1 MAVAVE
7 LRGVRVRYGLL
18 EALHGVDL
26 ACPAGRVTVLLGRN
40 GSGRTTVLRAL
51 AGDVPVSAGQ
61 VLWEGRDV
69 TELDAHRRAGAG
81 LAYVPAGRGVF
92 GSLTVA
98 QNLAL
103 SGDGRV
109 DRYFPELA
117 GLLHRRAGTLSGGEQ
132 QMVAVG
138 RALAA
143 GPRVLLLDEPGRGL
157 APAVVARLHGALF
170 ELAAAGPAVVLA
182 EQAPL
187 PSLRRAA
194 VVHVLRRGRV
204 AFSGEPSELG
214 AAGSTGGPGGA
225 DGTDGPWPV

>member
-40 GSGRTTVLRAL
+40 GSGRTTALRAL
-51 AGDVPVSAGQ
+51 AGDVPVSAGR

-69 TELDAHRRAGAG
+69 TALDAHRRAAAG
-81 LAYVPAGRGVF
+81 LAYVPAERGVF

-103 SGDGRV
+103 SGDAPV

-117 GLLHRRAGTLSGGEQ
+117 RLLHRRAGTLSGGEQ

-143 GPRVLLLDEPGRGL
+143 RPRLLLLDEPGRGL
-157 APAVVARLHGALF
+157 APAVAARLHGALF
-170 ELAAAGPAVVLA
+170 ELAAAGRTVVLA

-187 PSLRRAA
+187 PSLGRAA

-204 AFSGEPSELG
+204 AFSGEPGELG
-214 AAGSTGGPGGA
+214 PAGGA
-225 DGTDGPWPV
+225 GGTDGTGLPL